1 MYNFIIKRK
10 YHMKNIKKILC
21 GVIIASCFLLIF
33 VKANNNTIYEANAYT
48 PQVYVS
54 EDGVNADIDEDI
66 LEGIVVEKLDK
77 YIKVDSIDKQS
88 PGLMEAVYP
97 DGFDALNIA
106 PRDKIRVYYTG
117 GILESWPAQINKTV
131 RIEKLE

>member
-1 MYNFIIKRK
+1 
-10 YHMKNIKKILC
+10 MKNIKKILC

-33 VKANNNTIYEANAYT
+33 VKANNNTIYEANAYL

-54 EDGVNADIDEDI
+54 EDGVSADIDEDI

-77 YIKVDSIDKQS
+77 YIKVDSIDKQN

-97 DGFDALNIA
+97 DGFDSSNIA
-106 PRDKIRVYYTG
+106 PGDKIRVYYTG
-117 GILESWPAQINKTV
+117 GDFRIPAGSN
-131 RIEKLE
+131 

>member
-1 MYNFIIKRK
+1 
-10 YHMKNIKKILC
+10 MKNIKKILC

-33 VKANNNTIYEANAYT
+33 VKANNNTIYEANAYL

-77 YIKVDSIDKQS
+77 YI
-88 PGLMEAVYP
+88 
-97 DGFDALNIA
+97 
-106 PRDKIRVYYTG
+106 
-117 GILESWPAQINKTV
+117 LE
-131 RIEKLE
+131 